1 MNYEEISNL
10 ALRRGIY
17 FPTAE
22 IYAGAPS
29 GFWEYGP
36 VGERLRQKIVELWRK
51 ELVLK
56 EEFVE
61 IYGSQILPRSV
72 FEASGHLESF
82 NDPIVQCKNCHS
94 FYRADKIVEEVAKE
108 NVPESLPIEKFDELI
123 KKHGIKCPKCGK
135 KDFAETKKFNMMIR
149 TDIGAMGNHECY
161 LRPETCQNI
170 FLNFSR
176 VQKVARKSLPLGIAQ
191 VGASFRNEIAPRN
204 SLIRERELRQM
215 EVEIFFNPKKIDEI
229 ENWEEVEN
237 YKIRVQIREKEEEI
251 SCKELVEKKI
261 VSGKLV
267 AYYLAKVQQLYEKYG
282 FPIEKMRFRSLSA
295 EARAFYALETWDF
308 EVLTSLG
315 WVEIIANNYRGEY
328 DLKGH
333 SEGSKKDLSI
343 VEEGSTEKF
352 LPHVFE
358 ISAGV
363 DRTLFAILD
372 NSFRKEKRG
381 TEERIYLSLPSKIA
395 TYLVSVFPLVNK
407 DGLGE
412 NAKEIFNMLID
423 SEIDAIFDGKG
434 SIGRRYARTDEI
446 GVPFNITV
454 DYQTKEDGTVTV
466 RERDSMKQIRVPIN
480 NLVNILTQCSRK
492 SSTSLQIGNKQN
504 PI

>member
-1 MNYEEISNL
+1 MDYEEISNL

-56 EEFVE
+56 EGFVE
-61 IYGSQILPRSV
+61 IFGSQILPRSV

-94 FYRADKIVEEVAKE
+94 FYRADKIIEEHTKE
-108 NVPESLPIEKFDELI
+108 NVPESLPIEKLDELI
-123 KKHGIKCPKCGK
+123 KKHGIKCSKCGK
-135 KDFAETKKFNMMIR
+135 KEFAETKKFNMMIR
-149 TDIGAMGNHECY
+149 ADIGAMGNQECY

-176 VQKVARKSLPLGIAQ
+176 VQKVARIALPLGIAQ

-215 EVEIFFNPKKIDEI
+215 EVEIFFNPKKINES
-229 ENWEEVEN
+229 ENWKEIEN
-237 YKIRVQIREKEEEI
+237 YKIRVLIREKEEEI

-267 AYYLAKVQQLYEKYG
+267 AYFLARVQQLYEKYG
-282 FPIEKMRFRSLSA
+282 FPIEKMRFRSLSK

-343 VEEGSTEKF
+343 IDEEGGEKF

-381 TEERIYLSLPSKIA
+381 TEERIFLSLPSKIA
-395 TYLVSVFPLVNK
+395 TYLVSVFPLVSK
-407 DGLGE
+407 DGLNE

-423 SEIDAIFDGKG
+423 SEIDAVFDGKG

-446 GVPFNITV
+446 GVPFNVTV

-466 RERDSMKQIRVPIN
+466 RERDSMKQIRIPIN
-480 NLVNILTQCSRK
+480 NLVNTLIEAKKRGCL
-492 SSTSLQIGNKQN
+492 
-504 PI
+504 